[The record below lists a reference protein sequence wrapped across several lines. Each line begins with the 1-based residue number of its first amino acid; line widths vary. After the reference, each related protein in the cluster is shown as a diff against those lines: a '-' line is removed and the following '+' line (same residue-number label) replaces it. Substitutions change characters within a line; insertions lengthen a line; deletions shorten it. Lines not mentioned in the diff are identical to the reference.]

1 MAHRSA
7 SHSKTRDNTT
17 VATVRIDKWLWAA
30 RFYKT
35 RSLAS
40 EAIKGGKVS
49 VNGQRCKP
57 SRELDIGD
65 QLVLRQGY
73 EEKTVVV
80 LALSGQRGPAS
91 VAQQLYRE
99 TPESFERRD
108 KEKELRRLVAVQR
121 PLGEGRPTKRSRR
134 QIHRFTRSE
143 P

>member
-7 SHSKTRDNTT
+7 SHSKTRDNTP

-40 EAIKGGKVS
+40 EAIKGGKVF
-49 VNGQRCKP
+49 VNGQRSKP

-99 TPESFERRD
+99 TPESIEKRD
-108 KEKELRRLVAVQR
+108 KEKELRRLAAVQR